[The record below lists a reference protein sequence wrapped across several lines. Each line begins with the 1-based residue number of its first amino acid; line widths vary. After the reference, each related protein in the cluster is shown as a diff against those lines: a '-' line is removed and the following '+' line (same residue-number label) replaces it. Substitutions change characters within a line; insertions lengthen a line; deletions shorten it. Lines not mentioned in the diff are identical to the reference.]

1 MAHRRGQSEVDI
13 VKRTPSLTRAPP
25 YDRQFSD
32 GQKVQRLMIIP
43 HDFDVNNQK
52 GQLEAKRIQVP
63 LILAWALSIHK
74 AQGITMPRLKV
85 DLAKTFEKGQA
96 YVALS

>member
-1 MAHRRGQSEVDI
+1 MAHRRGQSEVEI
-13 VKRTPSLTRAPP
+13 VKQSRYLTRSPP
-25 YDRQFSD
+25 NDRQFSD

-43 HDFDVNNQK
+43 HDIDVNNQK